1 MLPLNYT
8 KPQTILIITLHLPSI
23 TYKKTITWFGKLQ
36 IINTLFGL
44 FSASDSGSTPIR
56 SACYIVRPGFQS
68 PHYEIVKCLV
78 KAGADLS
85 KSNHYG
91 GTCLINSVQM
101 NKECDR
107 KCFQSVLSSIKSM
120 KNIEQATTTG
130 PLIGCSGRGY
140 C

>member
-1 MLPLNYT
+1 M
-8 KPQTILIITLHLPSI
+8 
-23 TYKKTITWFGKLQ
+23 KKTITWFGKLQ

-91 GTCLINSVQM
+91 GTCLINSVQSPSLVKLLLDT
-101 NKECDR
+101 NRIDVNAQDIQR
-107 KCFQSVLSSIKSM
+107 KTALHYAVQENRIG
-120 KNIEQATTTG
+120 KNFKKYLGT
-130 PLIGCSGRGY
+130 P
-140 C
+140 